1 MLVLMILQIYS
12 VSSQTISTVAG
23 IGVAGYS
30 EDGASA
36 LLAEINYPQ
45 SVFVDNSSNFY
56 IADTSNN
63 RIREVSSSGV
73 ITTVV
78 GTGVAGYYGDGFNAL
93 IAELNSPSGVFLD
106 TRGHIFIAD
115 SSNNCIREVYSNG
128 AIYTVVGTGYPG
140 YSGDGGPATSA
151 LLDYPTGLFVDA
163 GGNIF
168 IVDHANRVVRKV
180 TGGIITTIAGTG
192 ISGYSGDGGP
202 ATNARIDAVNIFV
215 DTRGNIYLADLY
227 SVIRV
232 VDTYSVINTV
242 AGTGVAGYSGDGG
255 SSLEAQLN
263 EPYGV
268 YVDNNGNIY
277 IADSGNNCVRMVNK
291 DKGIITTI
299 AGDGIGGYSGDGG
312 PANKA
317 SLNSPSNIVLDQ
329 FGNIYVA
336 DFNNNRIRKISAPP
350 PPPSPPPHPPHPS
363 PSPSPPVNNNLAWIV
378 TLGVIVPVALMLGL
392 ALLLG
397 LWVKKRNNASDHE
410 KKGEKQVKQEKSK
423 IVNEETKLLS

>member
-1 MLVLMILQIYS
+1 
-12 VSSQTISTVAG
+12 
-23 IGVAGYS
+23 
-30 EDGASA
+30 
-36 LLAEINYPQ
+36 
-45 SVFVDNSSNFY
+45 
-56 IADTSNN
+56 
-63 RIREVSSSGV
+63 
-73 ITTVV
+73 
-78 GTGVAGYYGDGFNAL
+78 
-93 IAELNSPSGVFLD
+93 
-106 TRGHIFIAD
+106 
-115 SSNNCIREVYSNG
+115 
-128 AIYTVVGTGYPG
+128 
-140 YSGDGGPATSA
+140 
-151 LLDYPTGLFVDA
+151 LDYPTGLFVDA

-397 LWVKKRNNASDHE
+397 LWVKKRNNHASDHE
-410 KKGEKQVKQEKSK
+410 KKGEKQVKQENSK